1 MRTVY
6 QVSEKYMQKLRTR
19 DIDET
24 LLGNACL
31 DPFYGTTSSARGAM
45 FLSHIGQSPESEGC
59 EPRRWQA
66 GMELQ
71 FGEYTFDIKFPVD
84 CVILAVLRKYPTSGM
99 GTAIRRNPVTTVVFE
114 HYYDKHK
121 TKDVLHITDYCSL
134 HQDFGFKLEKNKQV
148 MENLV
153 PGQMF
158 AKGTV
163 IAQTRAI
170 RQDGM
175 WGGGVNMNA
184 MFLSMPATIEDG
196 FIFSDK
202 ALEKLSPRIY
212 NEAVGNAGRKAF
224 FLNMYGDETFY
235 KPFPD
240 IGEKIRPDGVIF
252 ALRELDADLSPAD
265 MTCRALMTLDRTFDK
280 ATIGIPGA
288 TVVDINIYRDDRVN
302 PSHTPLGMDGQLIKY
317 HTALANY
324 YREIMKLYNNL
335 YGRWKDQLR
344 VSPALHQLVVE
355 AQIHLPVKQDQRKLS
370 RMYRLE
376 PLDEWRVNITYEAIK
391 MPGGAYKATDWHGG
405 KGVVCGV
412 MKWEDMPFDQWGN
425 RADVVI
431 FGGSTMRR
439 SNYGRLYEQ
448 GLGAAA
454 RDLVQRLRVEKGMDR
469 HDTPTEQQLKTALAD
484 KAWVDYAF
492 NELIEFYEIVAPSM
506 PPILLENPDPY
517 QHVYHVLRDQ
527 YYLFTPVTDQVS
539 LMEAVNKII
548 NSRFCPNMGPV
559 TYRGPNGNMVTTKD
573 NVLSGYLYIML
584 LEKIGEDWSSVS
596 SVKTQ
601 PFGLPSKLNNADRA
615 STPGRETAIRS
626 CGESE
631 TRSYNSVVGPEA
643 TNELIDQTNNPMAH
657 IAVVNSILTAE
668 MPTNIERAVDR
679 VAIPFGNSRPVAL
692 LKHLLECRGL
702 RLKYKPDSETRYAA

>member
-1 MRTVY
+1 MY
-6 QVSEKYMQKLRTR
+6 QVSEKYQQMLRTR
-19 DIDET
+19 NIDET
-24 LLGNACL
+24 MLGNACL

-84 CVILAVLRKYPTSGM
+84 CVILAVIRKYPTSGM
-99 GTAIRRNPVTTVVFE
+99 GSAIRRNPVTTVVFE

-121 TKDVLHITDYCSL
+121 TKDVLHITDFCSL
-134 HQDFGFKLEKNKQV
+134 HQDFGFKLEKNRQV
-148 MENLV
+148 METLA

-158 AKGTV
+158 AKDTV
-163 IAQTRAI
+163 IAQTRAV
-170 RQDGM
+170 RSDGM

-196 FIFSDK
+196 FIFSDT

-224 FLNMYGDETFY
+224 FLNMYGDENHY

-240 IGEKIRPDGVIF
+240 IGEKIRPDGVVF
-252 ALRELDADLSPAD
+252 ALRELDPDLAPAD
-265 MTCRALMTLDRTFDK
+265 MTKRALMTLDRTFDK

-302 PSHTPLGMDGQLIKY
+302 PSHTPLGMDEQLVKY
-317 HTALANY
+317 HSALANY

-344 VSPALHQLVVE
+344 VTPEFHQLVVE

-370 RMYRLE
+370 RMWRLE

-412 MKWEDMPFDQWGN
+412 MPWADMPVDEWGN

-469 HDTPTEQQLKTALAD
+469 HETPTDAQLKAALAD
-484 KAWVDYAF
+484 KAWLDYAF

-506 PPILLENPDPY
+506 PPILLDNPDPY
-517 QHVYHVLRDQ
+517 QHVYHTLRDQ

-539 LMEAVNKII
+539 LIEAVNKVI
-548 NSRFCPNMGPV
+548 NSRFCPNFGPV
-559 TYRGPNGNMVTTKD
+559 SYRGPNGQMVTTKD
-573 NVLSGYLYIML
+573 KVLSGYLYIML
-584 LEKIGEDWSSVS
+584 LEKIGEDWSSVA

-657 IAVVNSILTAE
+657 IAVINAILSAE
-668 MPTNIERAVDR
+668 KPTNIERAVDR
-679 VAIPFGNSRPVAL
+679 DAIPFGNSRPVAL

>member
-1 MRTVY
+1 MY
-6 QVSEKYMQKLRTR
+6 QVSEAYQQKLRSR
-19 DIDET
+19 NIDET
-24 LLGNACL
+24 MLGNACL

-59 EPRRWQA
+59 EPRRWQT

-71 FGEYTFDIKFPVD
+71 FGEYTFDVKFPVD

-99 GTAIRRNPVTTVVFE
+99 GSAIRRNPVTTVVFE

-121 TKDVLHITDYCSL
+121 TKDVLHITDFCSL

-170 RQDGM
+170 RSDGM
-175 WGGGVNMNA
+175 WGAGVNMNA
-184 MFLSMPATIEDG
+184 VFMSMPGTIEDG
-196 FIFSDK
+196 FIFGDE
-202 ALEKLSPRIY
+202 ALAKLSPRIY
-212 NEAVGNAGRKAF
+212 NEAIGNAGRKAF
-224 FLNMYGDETFY
+224 FLNMYGDENNY

-240 IGEKIRPDGVIF
+240 IGEQIRPDGVVF
-252 ALRELDADLSPAD
+252 ALRELDPDLSPAD

-302 PSHTPLGMDGQLIKY
+302 PSHTPLGMDTQLVKY
-317 HTALANY
+317 HTALSEY
-324 YREIMKLYNNL
+324 YRGIMKLYNTL

-344 VSPALHQLVVE
+344 VTPEFHQLVVE

-370 RMYRLE
+370 RMWRLE

-412 MKWEDMPFDQWGN
+412 MKQADMPIDEWGN
-425 RADVVI
+425 RADVII

-469 HDTPTEQQLKTALAD
+469 HATPTDDQLKAALAD
-484 KAWVDYAF
+484 KAWLDYAF
-492 NELIEFYEIVAPSM
+492 NELIEFYQIVAPSM
-506 PPILLENPDPY
+506 PKILLDNPDPY
-517 QHVYHVLRDQ
+517 QHVYHTLRDQ
-527 YYLFTPVTDQVS
+527 YYLYTPVTDQVS
-539 LMEAVNKII
+539 LMEAVNKVI

-559 TYRGPNGNMVTTKD
+559 TYRGPNGQMVTTEK

-631 TRSYNSVVGPEA
+631 TRSYNSVVGPEP

-657 IAVVNSILTAE
+657 IAVVNSILTADK
-668 MPTNIERAVDR
+668 PTNIPRAVDR
-679 VAIPFGNSRPVAL
+679 SVIPYGNSRPVAL

-702 RLKYKPDSETRYAA
+702 RLRYRPDSETRYAA

>member
-1 MRTVY
+1 MY
-6 QVSEKYMQKLRTR
+6 QVSEEYMQKLRSR
-19 DIDET
+19 NIDET

-66 GMELQ
+66 GMEFQ
-71 FGEYTFDIKFPVD
+71 FGENTFDVKFPVD
-84 CVILAVLRKYPTSGM
+84 CVILHVIRKYPTSGI
-99 GTAIRRNPVTTVVFE
+99 GSAIRRNPVTTVVYE

-121 TKDVLHITDYCSL
+121 TKDVLHIRDFCSM
-134 HQDFGFKLEKNKQV
+134 HQDFGFKLEKNRKV

-163 IAQTRAI
+163 IAQTRAV
-170 RQDGM
+170 REDTM

-184 MFLSMPATIEDG
+184 VFLSAPGTIEDG
-196 FIFSDK
+196 FIFSDR

-212 NEAVGNAGRKAF
+212 NDAIGNAGRKAY
-224 FLNMYGDETFY
+224 FLNMYGDENNY

-240 IGEKIRPDGVIF
+240 LGDKIRPDGVVF
-252 ALRELDADLSPAD
+252 ALRDLDPDLAPAD
-265 MTCRALMTLDRTFDK
+265 MTARALMTLDRTFDR

-302 PSHTPLGMDGQLIKY
+302 PSYTPLGMDAQLIKY

-324 YREIMKLYNNL
+324 YREIMKIYQTMHA
-335 YGRWKDQLR
+335 RWKDQLR
-344 VSPALHQLVVE
+344 IGTKFHELVVE
-355 AQIHLPVKQDQRKLS
+355 AQIHLPVKSDQRKLS

-405 KGVVCGV
+405 KGVVCEV
-412 MKWEDMPFDQWGN
+412 KPWQDMPIDQWGN
-425 RADVVI
+425 RADVII

-439 SNYGRLYEQ
+439 SNYGRLYEH

-469 HDTPTEQQLKTALAD
+469 HETPTEAQLKAALSD
-484 KAWVDYAF
+484 KAWLDYAF

-506 PPILLENPDPY
+506 PPILLDNPDPY
-517 QHVYHVLRDQ
+517 QHVYHTLRDQ

-539 LMEAVNKII
+539 LMEAVNKIM
-548 NSRFCPNMGPV
+548 NSRFCPNYGPV
-559 TYRGPNGNMVTTKD
+559 TYRDQAGKMVTTKD
-573 NVLSGYLYIML
+573 NVLSGDLYIML
-584 LEKIGEDWSSVS
+584 LEKIGEDWSSVA

-601 PFGLPSKLNNADRA
+601 PFGLPSKLNNSDRA

-631 TRSYNSVVGPEA
+631 TRSYNSVVGAVP

-657 IAVVNSILTAE
+657 IAVVNAILTAAQ
-668 MPTNIERAVDR
+668 PTNIERAVDR
-679 VAIPFGNSRPVAL
+679 NVIPFGNSRPVAL
-692 LKHLLECRGL
+692 LNHLLECRGL
-702 RLKYKPDSETRYAA
+702 KLVYKPDSEVRYAA

>member
-1 MRTVY
+1 MY
-6 QVSEKYMQKLRTR
+6 QVSEAYQQKLRTR
-19 DIDET
+19 NIDET

-59 EPRRWQA
+59 EPRRWQT

-71 FGEYTFDIKFPVD
+71 FGEYTFDVKFPVD
-84 CVILAVLRKYPTSGM
+84 CVILAVIRKYPTSGM
-99 GTAIRRNPVTTVVFE
+99 GSAIRRNPVTTVIFE

-121 TKDVLHITDYCSL
+121 TKDVLHITDFCSM

-163 IAQTRAI
+163 IAQTRAV
-170 RQDGM
+170 RSDGM
-175 WGGGVNMNA
+175 WGAGVNMNA
-184 MFLSMPATIEDG
+184 VFMSMPGTIEDG
-196 FIFSDK
+196 FIFGDE

-212 NEAVGNAGRKAF
+212 NEAIGNAGRKAF
-224 FLNMYGDETFY
+224 FLNMYGDENNY

-240 IGEKIRPDGVIF
+240 IGEKIRPDGVVF
-252 ALRELDADLSPAD
+252 ALRELDPDLAPAD
-265 MTCRALMTLDRTFDK
+265 MTCRSLMTLDRTFDK

-302 PSHTPLGMDGQLIKY
+302 PSHTPMGMDGQLVKY
-317 HTALANY
+317 HTALAEY
-324 YREIMKLYNNL
+324 YRSIMKLYNTL

-344 VSPALHQLVVE
+344 VTPELHQLVVE

-370 RMYRLE
+370 RMWRLE

-412 MKWEDMPFDQWGN
+412 MKQADMPIDEWGN
-425 RADVVI
+425 RADVII

-469 HDTPTEQQLKTALAD
+469 HATPTEDQLKAALAD
-484 KAWVDYAF
+484 KAWLEYAF
-492 NELIEFYEIVAPSM
+492 NELIEFYQIVAPSM
-506 PPILLENPDPY
+506 PKILLDNPDPY
-517 QHVYHVLRDQ
+517 QHVYHTLRDQ
-527 YYLFTPVTDQVS
+527 YYLYTPVTDQVS
-539 LMEAVNKII
+539 LMEAVNKVI
-548 NSRFCPNMGPV
+548 NSRFRPNMGPV
-559 TYRGPNGNMVTTKD
+559 TYRGPNGQMVTTEK

-631 TRSYNSVVGPEA
+631 TRSYNSVVGPEP

-657 IAVVNSILTAE
+657 IAVVNSILTADK
-668 MPTNIERAVDR
+668 PTNIPRAVDR
-679 VAIPFGNSRPVAL
+679 SVIPYGNSRPVAL

-702 RLKYKPDSETRYAA
+702 RLRYRPDSEIRYAA